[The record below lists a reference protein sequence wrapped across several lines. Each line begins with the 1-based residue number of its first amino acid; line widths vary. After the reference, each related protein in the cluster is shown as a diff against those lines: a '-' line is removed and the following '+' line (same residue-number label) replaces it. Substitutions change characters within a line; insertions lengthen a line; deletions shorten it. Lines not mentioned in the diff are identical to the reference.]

1 MGPVEFLARLQIEA
15 LRQPAVAPA
24 IRGQGRD
31 VPVHDAAQQ
40 LHDADIL
47 RVRAALV
54 PQAQGA
60 DHAAFP
66 QRQAACRRLRHIVL
80 QPLAFAVALKGVEGD
95 ADLVEG
101 GAVPQK
107 RQLLRQQGAIGG
119 QADPIIQLGADAED
133 LRQLRVQQRLP
144 HDVEVQILRVGAE
157 LFRQQRKVLR
167 RHEALFPCG
176 AGAEGT
182 G

>member
-24 IRGQGRD
+24 IRGQRRRIL
-31 VPVHDAAQQ
+31 PQQ
-40 LHDADIL
+40 AIQDPQDPGVFHL
-47 RVRAALV
+47 RAALV

-60 DHAAFP
+60 DHAALP

-107 RQLLRQQGAIGG
+107 RQLLRQQRAIGG
-119 QADPIIQLGADAED
+119 QADPVTQLGADAED
-133 LRQLRVQQRLP
+133 LRQMRVQQRLP